1 MRIAQRLPAE
11 VQRRYDELIAKR
23 DTEALTSDEHAELL
37 RLSQQAEAVDVLRV
51 KALTDLAQHNLAL
64 ACQGCNNHKYNR
76 TQSVD
81 PVANQVVPLFHP
93 RRHEWHEHFTWD
105 ECFELVIGLTPIG
118 RATIEALQ
126 LNRHE
131 VVKLRR
137 LLYAAGE
144 HPPPDISNQEDTATQ

>member
-1 MRIAQRLPAE
+1 MTLREE
-11 VQRRYDELIAKR
+11 VERRARGRCEYCHSQAR
-23 DTEALTSDEHAELL
+23 FSTQTFALEHITPRSRGGRTTL
-37 RLSQQAEAVDVLRV
+37 D
-51 KALTDLAQHNLAL
+51 NLAL

-81 PVANQVVPLFHP
+81 PAAKQVVPLFHP
-93 RRHEWHEHFTWD
+93 RRHEWHEHFAWD

-131 VVKLRR
+131 VVNLRR

-144 HPPPDISNQEDTATQ
+144 HPLPDVSDQKDTVGQA